1 MANLAGLVLSRNSRI
16 FHEVVE
22 SMSQNKCS
30 HLWEMVNVASGLIVM
45 KKCFHC
51 GKVST
56 CFCFHDKL
64 PLEPSREGEHFWNFV
79 EGDPTFHFD
88 LKCINCGTLV
98 KFSEL
103 VGLMMCTGCDERCEV
118 DVLRRKLEP
127 QGTCVCIA
135 LGRRPIEERKQLPE
149 DKIAFLQDYFD
160 QQGKSLKSKI
170 KVVPDA
176 MVRSIDNCY
185 AEVIKD
191 VDMLFKTALKGK

>member
-1 MANLAGLVLSRNSRI
+1 MR
-16 FHEVVE
+16 
-22 SMSQNKCS
+22 QDKCS
-30 HLWEMVNVASGLIVM
+30 HVWEMVNVASGLIVM

-64 PLEPSREGEHFWNFV
+64 PLEPCREGEHFWNFV

-88 LKCINCGTLV
+88 LKCLNCGTLV

-118 DVLRRKLEP
+118 DVLRRELEP
-127 QGTCVCIA
+127 EKTQVCIA

-149 DKIAFLQDYFD
+149 DKITFLQDYFD
-160 QQGKSLKSKI
+160 QQGKSLKSRI

-185 AEVIKD
+185 AEVIKE
-191 VDMLFKTALKGK
+191 VDMLLTSVPKSK

>member
-1 MANLAGLVLSRNSRI
+1 MALFR
-16 FHEVVE
+16 EVE
-22 SMSQNKCS
+22 QDMQEDKCL
-30 HLWEMVNVASGLIVM
+30 HVWEMVNIASGLIVM

-64 PLEPSREGEHFWNFV
+64 PLEPCHEQEHFWNFV

-98 KFSEL
+98 KLGEL
-103 VGLMMCTGCDERCEV
+103 VGLMMCTGCDEKCEV

-127 QGTCVCIA
+127 QGTRVCIA
-135 LGRRPIEERKQLPE
+135 LGCQPVEERKQLPE
-149 DKIAFLQDYFD
+149 EKIAIIQNYFD
-160 QQGKSLKSKI
+160 QQSKSLKSRIKI
-170 KVVPDA
+170 VPHN
-176 MVRSIDNCY
+176 MVKSIDTCY

-191 VDMLFKTALKGK
+191 AGMLFAATLEEK

>member
-1 MANLAGLVLSRNSRI
+1 MSR
-16 FHEVVE
+16 
-22 SMSQNKCS
+22 NKCS

-79 EGDPTFHFD
+79 EGDPAFHFD
-88 LKCINCGTLV
+88 LQCTNCDALV
-98 KFSEL
+98 VFKEL
-103 VGLMMCTGCDERCEV
+103 VGLMRCTGCDARCEV
-118 DVLRRKLEP
+118 DILRRKIEP
-127 QGTCVCIA
+127 EETQVCIA

-149 DKIAFLQDYFD
+149 DKIAVLQDYLD
-160 QQGKSLKSKI
+160 QQGKSLKSRIKI
-170 KVVPDA
+170 VPHA

-191 VDMLFKTALKGK
+191 VDMLFKTALKEK

>member
-1 MANLAGLVLSRNSRI
+1 
-16 FHEVVE
+16 
-22 SMSQNKCS
+22 
-30 HLWEMVNVASGLIVM
+30 MVNVASGLIVM

-79 EGDPTFHFD
+79 
-88 LKCINCGTLV
+88 
-98 KFSEL
+98 EL

-185 AEVIKD
+185 AEVIKELLTS
-191 VDMLFKTALKGK
+191 VPKSK

>member
-1 MANLAGLVLSRNSRI
+1 
-16 FHEVVE
+16 
-22 SMSQNKCS
+22 
-30 HLWEMVNVASGLIVM
+30 MVNIASGLIVM

-64 PLEPSREGEHFWNFV
+64 PLEPCHEGEHFWNFV

-88 LKCINCGTLV
+88 LRCTNCGTLIE
-98 KFSEL
+98 FGEL
-103 VGLMMCTGCDERCEV
+103 VGLMTCTGCDERCEV

-127 QGTCVCIA
+127 QGTRVCIA

-149 DKIAFLQDYFD
+149 DKIAVLQDYFD
-160 QQGKSLKSKI
+160 QQVKSLKSKI

-185 AEVIKD
+185 ADVIEKPD
-191 VDMLFKTALKGK
+191 TLFTTASKGK